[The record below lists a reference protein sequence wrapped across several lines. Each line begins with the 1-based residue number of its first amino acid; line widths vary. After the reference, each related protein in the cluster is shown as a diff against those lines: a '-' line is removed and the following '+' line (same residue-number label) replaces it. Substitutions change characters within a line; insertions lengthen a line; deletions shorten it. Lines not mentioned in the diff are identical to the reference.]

1 MKALELLRRAMF
13 SMLLLMLLVG
23 AGNAFAQA
31 APQTAEPGVS
41 ERSTP
46 INAVPEKREQEKDE
60 TAEFR
65 HSAMVQKMG
74 RMLGMNTEQAATA
87 FEVLNFLAL
96 AVGIGFFAVKTLP
109 KAFRNRSSTIQKHLV
124 DARTATEEAG
134 ARLKAVESRLSR
146 LDEEIA
152 SMRRQVETDTVREEQ
167 RLKAALEDETAK
179 ILAAA
184 EAEIQTATTMAR
196 RDLQR
201 HAAELAIE
209 HATRHLTISAEADR
223 TLVQGFARRLGSDKG
238 AQN

>member
-1 MKALELLRRAMF
+1 M
-13 SMLLLMLLVG
+13 
-23 AGNAFAQA
+23 AQA
-31 APQTAEPGVS
+31 GPQQTGPGVS

-60 TAEFR
+60 NDAFR

-74 RMLGMNTEQAATA
+74 RMMGMNTEQAATA
-87 FEVLNFLAL
+87 FELLNFLVL
-96 AVGIGFFAVKTLP
+96 AVGVGYLAVKTLP
-109 KAFRNRSSTIQKHLV
+109 KAFRDRNSAIQRHLV

-134 ARLKAVESRLSR
+134 ARLKAVEGRLSK

-152 SMRRQVETDTVREEQ
+152 AMRRQVEADTARDEQ
-167 RLKAALEDETAK
+167 RMKASIEEETAK
-179 ILAAA
+179 ILVAA
-184 EAEIQTATTMAR
+184 ENEIQTATATAR

-209 HATRHLTISAEADR
+209 HAAQRLVITAETDR
-223 TLVQGFARRLGSDKG
+223 LLVQGFAQHLAGDKG